1 MLLFLPHATNALTL
15 ATRTPRT
22 VSPKMATVDMPPPPG
37 FVWAEDLNDTPSPE
51 VGVVVAAPAPA
62 AAPATTG
69 GLPDGLTLDTLT
81 EASAL
86 ALEGSDLEAVA
97 QALRVDLFKSPPFME
112 KQQQPRRRML
122 ALVYEKLGDLGKA
135 EPCAREVAKVEKG
148 NDLGMQL
155 LIGKCEMS
163 RGEPFLAA
171 QTYERALAL
180 DQGSSDAAA
189 GLAQAKEALEKLG
202 GA

>member
-15 ATRTPRT
+15 ATRTPRA

-97 QALRVDLFKSPPFME
+97 QALRVYLFKSPPFME
-112 KQQQPRRRML
+112 KQQQPKRPRKRS
-122 ALVYEKLGDLGKA
+122 
-135 EPCAREVAKVEKG
+135 RSWR
-148 NDLGMQL
+148 QL
-155 LIGKCEMS
+155 LPMHLASVTS
-163 RGEPFLAA
+163 RGK
-171 QTYERALAL
+171 L
-180 DQGSSDAAA
+180 DA
-189 GLAQAKEALEKLG
+189 GVFQFIVYSVCADWRLSLSRLS
-202 GA
+202 